1 MENEETK
8 GSMLLPQDKY
18 LEAGLH
24 IGTRFKTIDMR
35 PFIFKRRDDGLFIL
49 DLRKIDER
57 IRLAAKILGK
67 YRPEEVM
74 VVASR
79 LYSANAAGKFANLTG
94 VDIMKGRFIP
104 GTMTN
109 VKLKI
114 FKEPKIMLVCDPK
127 GEQEAVREA
136 SKMGIPIIAL
146 CDTDNYTAFV
156 DLVVPTNNKGRKAL
170 AMVFYLLTR
179 ELLMSQGKITG
190 YDQFDRRPEYF
201 ERFEDE
207 KSEEM
212 AKEVEATEAKASETD
227 LLPEEKKAKEKK
239 EQEEKEAKKKA
250 EEKKEE

>member
-8 GSMLLPQDKY
+8 GSMLLPQDRY

-24 IGTRFKTIDMR
+24 IGTRFKTIDMK
-35 PFIFKRRDDGLFIL
+35 PFIFKKRDDGLYIL

-57 IRLAAKILGK
+57 IRIAAKILGRYK
-67 YRPEEVM
+67 PGDVM

-109 VKLKI
+109 VKLKV

-127 GEQEAVREA
+127 GEAEAIMEA
-136 SKMGIPIIAL
+136 AKMGIPIIAL

-179 ELLMSQGKITG
+179 ELMMSQGKITS
-190 YDQFDRRPEYF
+190 YDQFDQRPEYF

-212 AKEVEATEAKASETD
+212 AKEAEAAEAKPSETD
-227 LLPEEKKAKEKK
+227 LLPEEKKG
-239 EQEEKEAKKKA
+239 QEEKGGKENA